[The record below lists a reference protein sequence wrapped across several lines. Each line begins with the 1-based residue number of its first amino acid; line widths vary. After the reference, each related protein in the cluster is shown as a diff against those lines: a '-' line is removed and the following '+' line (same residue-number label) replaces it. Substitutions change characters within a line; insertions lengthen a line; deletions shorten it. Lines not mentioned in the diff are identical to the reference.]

1 MSLNL
6 NLGSS
11 LLNKKSDISAL
22 ANVKASENHKKEE
35 VKVEENK
42 DLGKVKEDV
51 KNSGKGKLNDA
62 KNVKDDAVI
71 YEKSKEVKSNKHDIF
86 EGKDLKNPEARQAII
101 DKLKADQEAQQ
112 KKLLDIVRKTISGQG
127 NAIASADD
135 MWKFLASGN
144 FTVDAATKAQAKK
157 DIAEDGYWGVEQ
169 TSDRIL
175 DFAKALSGNDPKQ
188 GNAIASADDM
198 WKFLASGNFTVDA
211 ATKAQAKK
219 DIAEDGYWGVE
230 QTSDRILDFAKA
242 LSGNDPKQADKLLN
256 AFKKG
261 FDQATK
267 AWGKKLPD
275 ISQRTY
281 DAVVKKFEAWKNSQG
296 DSVNEKNKASDK
308 DNESKSDLKEVNK
321 DVNKTEV
328 SPKKNK

>member
-22 ANVKASENHKKEE
+22 ANVKASENYKKEE

-51 KNSGKGKLNDA
+51 KNSGKGKLKDA

-86 EGKDLKNPEARQAII
+86 EGKDLKNPEARQTII

-144 FTVDAATKAQAKK
+144 FTVDAK
-157 DIAEDGYWGVEQ
+157 
-169 TSDRIL
+169 
-175 DFAKALSGNDPKQ
+175 
-188 GNAIASADDM
+188 
-198 WKFLASGNFTVDA
+198 
-211 ATKAQAKK
+211 TKAQAKK

-308 DNESKSDLKEVNK
+308 ANELKSDLKEVNKNVNK

>member
-22 ANVKASENHKKEE
+22 ANVKASENYKKEE

-51 KNSGKGKLNDA
+51 KNSGKGKLKDA

-188 GNAIASADDM
+188 
-198 WKFLASGNFTVDA
+198 
-211 ATKAQAKK
+211 
-219 DIAEDGYWGVE
+219 
-230 QTSDRILDFAKA
+230 
-242 LSGNDPKQADKLLN
+242 ADKLLN

-296 DSVNEKNKASDK
+296 DSVNEKNEASDK
-308 DNESKSDLKEVNK
+308 ANESKSDLKEVNKNVNK

>member
-22 ANVKASENHKKEE
+22 ANVKASENYKKEE

-51 KNSGKGKLNDA
+51 KNSGKGKLKDA

-144 FTVDAATKAQAKK
+144 FTVDAK
-157 DIAEDGYWGVEQ
+157 
-169 TSDRIL
+169 
-175 DFAKALSGNDPKQ
+175 
-188 GNAIASADDM
+188 
-198 WKFLASGNFTVDA
+198 
-211 ATKAQAKK
+211 TKAQAKK

-321 DVNKTEV
+321 NVNKDVNKTEV

>member
-22 ANVKASENHKKEE
+22 ANVKASENYKKEE

-51 KNSGKGKLNDA
+51 KNSGKGKLKDA

-86 EGKDLKNPEARQAII
+86 EGKDLKNPEARQTII

-144 FTVDAATKAQAKK
+144 FTVDAK
-157 DIAEDGYWGVEQ
+157 
-169 TSDRIL
+169 
-175 DFAKALSGNDPKQ
+175 
-188 GNAIASADDM
+188 
-198 WKFLASGNFTVDA
+198 
-211 ATKAQAKK
+211 TKAQAKK

-321 DVNKTEV
+321 NVNKDVNKTEV

>member
-22 ANVKASENHKKEE
+22 ANVKASENYKKEE

-51 KNSGKGKLNDA
+51 KNSGKGKLKDA

-144 FTVDAATKAQAKK
+144 FTVDAK
-157 DIAEDGYWGVEQ
+157 
-169 TSDRIL
+169 
-175 DFAKALSGNDPKQ
+175 
-188 GNAIASADDM
+188 
-198 WKFLASGNFTVDA
+198 
-211 ATKAQAKK
+211 TKAQAKK

-321 DVNKTEV
+321 DVNKDVNKTEV

>member
-22 ANVKASENHKKEE
+22 ANVKASENYKKEE

-51 KNSGKGKLNDA
+51 KNSGKGKLKDA

-144 FTVDAATKAQAKK
+144 FTVDAKTKAQAKK

-175 DFAKALSGNDPKQ
+175 DFAKALSGK
-188 GNAIASADDM
+188 
-198 WKFLASGNFTVDA
+198 
-211 ATKAQAKK
+211 
-219 DIAEDGYWGVE
+219 
-230 QTSDRILDFAKA
+230 
-242 LSGNDPKQADKLLN
+242 DPKQADKLLN

-321 DVNKTEV
+321 DVNKDVNKTEV

>member
-22 ANVKASENHKKEE
+22 ANVKASENYKKEE

-51 KNSGKGKLNDA
+51 KNSGKGKLKDA

-144 FTVDAATKAQAKK
+144 FTVDAK
-157 DIAEDGYWGVEQ
+157 
-169 TSDRIL
+169 
-175 DFAKALSGNDPKQ
+175 
-188 GNAIASADDM
+188 
-198 WKFLASGNFTVDA
+198 
-211 ATKAQAKK
+211 TKAQAKK

-296 DSVNEKNKASDK
+296 DSVNEKNKESDK

-321 DVNKTEV
+321 NVNKDVNKTEV

>member
-22 ANVKASENHKKEE
+22 ANVKASENYKKEE

-51 KNSGKGKLNDA
+51 KNSGKGKLKDA

-112 KKLLDIVRKTISGQG
+112 KKLLDIVRKTISG
-127 NAIASADD
+127 
-135 MWKFLASGN
+135 
-144 FTVDAATKAQAKK
+144 
-157 DIAEDGYWGVEQ
+157 
-169 TSDRIL
+169 
-175 DFAKALSGNDPKQ
+175 Q

-321 DVNKTEV
+321 DVNKDVNKTEV

>member
-22 ANVKASENHKKEE
+22 ANVKASENYKKEE
-35 VKVEENK
+35 VNVEENK

-51 KNSGKGKLNDA
+51 KNSGKGKLKDA

-144 FTVDAATKAQAKK
+144 FTVDAATKAQAK
-157 DIAEDGYWGVEQ
+157 E
-169 TSDRIL
+169 
-175 DFAKALSGNDPKQ
+175 
-188 GNAIASADDM
+188 
-198 WKFLASGNFTVDA
+198 
-211 ATKAQAKK
+211 

-296 DSVNEKNKASDK
+296 DSVNEKNEASDK
-308 DNESKSDLKEVNK
+308 ANESKSDLKEVNKNVNK

>member
-22 ANVKASENHKKEE
+22 ANVKASENYKKEE

-51 KNSGKGKLNDA
+51 KNSGKGKLKDA

-86 EGKDLKNPEARQAII
+86 EGKDLKNPEVRQAII

-144 FTVDAATKAQAKK
+144 FTVDAK
-157 DIAEDGYWGVEQ
+157 
-169 TSDRIL
+169 
-175 DFAKALSGNDPKQ
+175 
-188 GNAIASADDM
+188 
-198 WKFLASGNFTVDA
+198 
-211 ATKAQAKK
+211 TKAQAKK

-321 DVNKTEV
+321 NVNKDVNKTEV

>member
-22 ANVKASENHKKEE
+22 ANVKASENYKKEE

-51 KNSGKGKLNDA
+51 KNSGKGKLKDA

-188 GNAIASADDM
+188 
-198 WKFLASGNFTVDA
+198 
-211 ATKAQAKK
+211 
-219 DIAEDGYWGVE
+219 
-230 QTSDRILDFAKA
+230 
-242 LSGNDPKQADKLLN
+242 ADKLLN

-308 DNESKSDLKEVNK
+308 ANELKSDLKEVNKNVNK

>member
-1 MSLNL
+1 MMDISKEGYMSLNL

-51 KNSGKGKLNDA
+51 KNSGKGKLKDA

-144 FTVDAATKAQAKK
+144 FTVDAK
-157 DIAEDGYWGVEQ
+157 
-169 TSDRIL
+169 
-175 DFAKALSGNDPKQ
+175 
-188 GNAIASADDM
+188 
-198 WKFLASGNFTVDA
+198 
-211 ATKAQAKK
+211 TKAQAKK

-321 DVNKTEV
+321 NVNKDVNKTEV

>member
-188 GNAIASADDM
+188 
-198 WKFLASGNFTVDA
+198 
-211 ATKAQAKK
+211 
-219 DIAEDGYWGVE
+219 
-230 QTSDRILDFAKA
+230 
-242 LSGNDPKQADKLLN
+242 ADKLLN

-308 DNESKSDLKEVNK
+308 ANESKSDLKEVNKNVNK

>member
-22 ANVKASENHKKEE
+22 ANVKASENYKKEE

-51 KNSGKGKLNDA
+51 KNSGKGKLKDA

-144 FTVDAATKAQAKK
+144 FTVDAK
-157 DIAEDGYWGVEQ
+157 
-169 TSDRIL
+169 
-175 DFAKALSGNDPKQ
+175 
-188 GNAIASADDM
+188 
-198 WKFLASGNFTVDA
+198 
-211 ATKAQAKK
+211 TKAQAKK

-296 DSVNEKNKASDK
+296 DSVNEKNEASDK
-308 DNESKSDLKEVNK
+308 ANESKSDLKEVNKNVNK

>member
-22 ANVKASENHKKEE
+22 ANVKASENYKKEE
-35 VKVEENK
+35 VNVEENK

-51 KNSGKGKLNDA
+51 KNSGKGKLKDA

-86 EGKDLKNPEARQAII
+86 EGKDLKNPEVRQAII

-144 FTVDAATKAQAKK
+144 FTVDAKT
-157 DIAEDGYWGVEQ
+157 
-169 TSDRIL
+169 R
-175 DFAKALSGNDPKQ
+175 
-188 GNAIASADDM
+188 
-198 WKFLASGNFTVDA
+198 
-211 ATKAQAKK
+211 AQAKK

-321 DVNKTEV
+321 NVNKDVNKTEV

>member
-22 ANVKASENHKKEE
+22 ANVKASENYKKEE
-35 VKVEENK
+35 VNVEENK
-42 DLGKVKEDV
+42 DLDKVKEDV
-51 KNSGKGKLNDA
+51 KNSGKGKLKDA

-144 FTVDAATKAQAKK
+144 FTVDAK
-157 DIAEDGYWGVEQ
+157 
-169 TSDRIL
+169 
-175 DFAKALSGNDPKQ
+175 
-188 GNAIASADDM
+188 
-198 WKFLASGNFTVDA
+198 
-211 ATKAQAKK
+211 TKAQAKK

-296 DSVNEKNKASDK
+296 DSVNEKNKESDK

-321 DVNKTEV
+321 NVNKDVNKTEV

>member
-51 KNSGKGKLNDA
+51 KNSGKGKLKDA

-71 YEKSKEVKSNKHDIF
+71 YEKSKEVKAKKHDIF

-127 NAIASADD
+127 KAIASADD

-144 FTVDAATKAQAKK
+144 FTVDAK
-157 DIAEDGYWGVEQ
+157 
-169 TSDRIL
+169 
-175 DFAKALSGNDPKQ
+175 
-188 GNAIASADDM
+188 
-198 WKFLASGNFTVDA
+198 
-211 ATKAQAKK
+211 TKAQAKK

-275 ISQRTY
+275 ISQKTY

-296 DSVNEKNKASDK
+296 DSVSEKNKASDK
-308 DNESKSDLKEVNK
+308 SYELESDLKEANKNANKNVNK
-321 DVNKTEV
+321 NVNKTEV
-328 SPKKNK
+328 SPQKNK

>member
-22 ANVKASENHKKEE
+22 ANVKASENYKKEE
-35 VKVEENK
+35 VNVEENK
-42 DLGKVKEDV
+42 DLDKVKEDV
-51 KNSGKGKLNDA
+51 KNSGKGKLKDA

-188 GNAIASADDM
+188 
-198 WKFLASGNFTVDA
+198 
-211 ATKAQAKK
+211 
-219 DIAEDGYWGVE
+219 
-230 QTSDRILDFAKA
+230 
-242 LSGNDPKQADKLLN
+242 ADKLLN

-308 DNESKSDLKEVNK
+308 ANESKSDLKEVNKNVNK

>member
-144 FTVDAATKAQAKK
+144 FTVDAK
-157 DIAEDGYWGVEQ
+157 
-169 TSDRIL
+169 
-175 DFAKALSGNDPKQ
+175 
-188 GNAIASADDM
+188 
-198 WKFLASGNFTVDA
+198 
-211 ATKAQAKK
+211 TKAQAKK

-261 FDQATK
+261 YDQATK

-308 DNESKSDLKEVNK
+308 ANESKSDLKEVNK

>member
-22 ANVKASENHKKEE
+22 ANVKASENYKKEE

-51 KNSGKGKLNDA
+51 KNSGKGKLKDA

-144 FTVDAATKAQAKK
+144 FTVDAK
-157 DIAEDGYWGVEQ
+157 
-169 TSDRIL
+169 
-175 DFAKALSGNDPKQ
+175 
-188 GNAIASADDM
+188 
-198 WKFLASGNFTVDA
+198 
-211 ATKAQAKK
+211 TKAQAKK

-308 DNESKSDLKEVNK
+308 ANESKSDLKEVNKNVNK

>member
-22 ANVKASENHKKEE
+22 ANVKASENYKKEE

-51 KNSGKGKLNDA
+51 KNSGKGKLKDA

-144 FTVDAATKAQAKK
+144 FTVDAK
-157 DIAEDGYWGVEQ
+157 
-169 TSDRIL
+169 
-175 DFAKALSGNDPKQ
+175 
-188 GNAIASADDM
+188 
-198 WKFLASGNFTVDA
+198 
-211 ATKAQAKK
+211 TKAQAKK

-296 DSVNEKNKASDK
+296 DSVNEKNKVSDK
-308 DNESKSDLKEVNK
+308 ANESKSDLKEVNK
-321 DVNKTEV
+321 NANKNVNKDVNKTEV
-328 SPKKNK
+328 SPQKNK

>member
-1 MSLNL
+1 MMDISKEGYMSLNL

-51 KNSGKGKLNDA
+51 KNSGKGKLKDA

-71 YEKSKEVKSNKHDIF
+71 YEKSKEVKAKKHDIF

-127 NAIASADD
+127 KAIASADD

-144 FTVDAATKAQAKK
+144 FTVDAK
-157 DIAEDGYWGVEQ
+157 
-169 TSDRIL
+169 
-175 DFAKALSGNDPKQ
+175 
-188 GNAIASADDM
+188 
-198 WKFLASGNFTVDA
+198 
-211 ATKAQAKK
+211 TKAQAKK

-275 ISQRTY
+275 ISQKTY

-296 DSVNEKNKASDK
+296 DSVSEKNKASDK
-308 DNESKSDLKEVNK
+308 ANEFKSDLKEVNKEVNK

>member
-22 ANVKASENHKKEE
+22 ANVKASENYKKEE
-35 VKVEENK
+35 VNVEENK

-51 KNSGKGKLNDA
+51 KNSGKGKLKDA

-144 FTVDAATKAQAKK
+144 FTVDAK
-157 DIAEDGYWGVEQ
+157 
-169 TSDRIL
+169 
-175 DFAKALSGNDPKQ
+175 
-188 GNAIASADDM
+188 
-198 WKFLASGNFTVDA
+198 
-211 ATKAQAKK
+211 TKAQAKK

-321 DVNKTEV
+321 NVNKDVNKTEV

>member
-1 MSLNL
+1 MMDISKEGYMSLNL

-51 KNSGKGKLNDA
+51 KNSGKGKLKDA

-71 YEKSKEVKSNKHDIF
+71 YEKSKEVKAKKHDIF

-127 NAIASADD
+127 
-135 MWKFLASGN
+135 K
-144 FTVDAATKAQAKK
+144 
-157 DIAEDGYWGVEQ
+157 
-169 TSDRIL
+169 
-175 DFAKALSGNDPKQ
+175 
-188 GNAIASADDM
+188 AIASADDM

-275 ISQRTY
+275 ISQKTY

-296 DSVNEKNKASDK
+296 DSVSEKNKASDK
-308 DNESKSDLKEVNK
+308 SYELESDLKEANKNANKNVNK
-321 DVNKTEV
+321 NVNKTEV
-328 SPKKNK
+328 SPQKNK

>member
-22 ANVKASENHKKEE
+22 ANVKASENYKKEE

-51 KNSGKGKLNDA
+51 KNSGKGKLKDA

-86 EGKDLKNPEARQAII
+86 EGKDLKNPEVRQAII

-144 FTVDAATKAQAKK
+144 FTVDAK
-157 DIAEDGYWGVEQ
+157 
-169 TSDRIL
+169 
-175 DFAKALSGNDPKQ
+175 
-188 GNAIASADDM
+188 
-198 WKFLASGNFTVDA
+198 
-211 ATKAQAKK
+211 TKAQAKK

-308 DNESKSDLKEVNK
+308 ANESKSDLKEVNKNVNK

>member
-22 ANVKASENHKKEE
+22 ANVKASENYKKEE

-51 KNSGKGKLNDA
+51 KNSGKGKLKDA

-144 FTVDAATKAQAKK
+144 FTVDAK
-157 DIAEDGYWGVEQ
+157 
-169 TSDRIL
+169 
-175 DFAKALSGNDPKQ
+175 
-188 GNAIASADDM
+188 
-198 WKFLASGNFTVDA
+198 
-211 ATKAQAKK
+211 TKAQAKK

-308 DNESKSDLKEVNK
+308 ANELKSDLKEVNKNVNKDVNK

>member
-22 ANVKASENHKKEE
+22 ANVKASENYKKEE

-51 KNSGKGKLNDA
+51 KNSGKGKLKDA

-112 KKLLDIVRKTISGQG
+112 KKLLDIVRKTISWQG

-135 MWKFLASGN
+135 MWKFLARGN
-144 FTVDAATKAQAKK
+144 FTVDAK
-157 DIAEDGYWGVEQ
+157 
-169 TSDRIL
+169 
-175 DFAKALSGNDPKQ
+175 
-188 GNAIASADDM
+188 
-198 WKFLASGNFTVDA
+198 
-211 ATKAQAKK
+211 TKAQAKK

-296 DSVNEKNKASDK
+296 DSVNEKNEASDK
-308 DNESKSDLKEVNK
+308 ANESKSDLKEVNKNVNK

>member
-22 ANVKASENHKKEE
+22 ANVKASENYKKEE

-51 KNSGKGKLNDA
+51 KNSGKGKLKDA

-144 FTVDAATKAQAKK
+144 FTVDAK
-157 DIAEDGYWGVEQ
+157 
-169 TSDRIL
+169 
-175 DFAKALSGNDPKQ
+175 
-188 GNAIASADDM
+188 
-198 WKFLASGNFTVDA
+198 
-211 ATKAQAKK
+211 TKAQAKK

-296 DSVNEKNKASDK
+296 DSVNEKNKVSDK
-308 DNESKSDLKEVNK
+308 ANESKSDLKEVNKNVNK

>member
-22 ANVKASENHKKEE
+22 ANVKASENYKKEE

-51 KNSGKGKLNDA
+51 KNSGKGKLKDA

-71 YEKSKEVKSNKHDIF
+71 YEKSKEVKSNKYDIF

-144 FTVDAATKAQAKK
+144 FTVDAK
-157 DIAEDGYWGVEQ
+157 
-169 TSDRIL
+169 
-175 DFAKALSGNDPKQ
+175 
-188 GNAIASADDM
+188 
-198 WKFLASGNFTVDA
+198 
-211 ATKAQAKK
+211 TKAQAKK

-296 DSVNEKNKASDK
+296 DSVNEKNKESDK

-321 DVNKTEV
+321 NVNKDVNKTEV

>member
-22 ANVKASENHKKEE
+22 ANVKASENYKKEE

-51 KNSGKGKLNDA
+51 KNSGKGKLKDA

-144 FTVDAATKAQAKK
+144 FTVDAK
-157 DIAEDGYWGVEQ
+157 
-169 TSDRIL
+169 
-175 DFAKALSGNDPKQ
+175 
-188 GNAIASADDM
+188 
-198 WKFLASGNFTVDA
+198 
-211 ATKAQAKK
+211 TKAQAKK

-296 DSVNEKNKASDK
+296 DSVNEKNEASDK
-308 DNESKSDLKEVNK
+308 ANELKSDLKEVNKNVNK

>member
-22 ANVKASENHKKEE
+22 ANVKASENYKKEE

-51 KNSGKGKLNDA
+51 KNSGKGKLKDA

-144 FTVDAATKAQAKK
+144 FTVDAK
-157 DIAEDGYWGVEQ
+157 
-169 TSDRIL
+169 
-175 DFAKALSGNDPKQ
+175 
-188 GNAIASADDM
+188 
-198 WKFLASGNFTVDA
+198 
-211 ATKAQAKK
+211 TKAQAKK

-321 DVNKTEV
+321 EVNKDVNKTEV

>member
-51 KNSGKGKLNDA
+51 KNSGKGKLKDA

-71 YEKSKEVKSNKHDIF
+71 YEKSKEVKAKKHDIF

-127 NAIASADD
+127 KAIASADD

-144 FTVDAATKAQAKK
+144 FTVDAK
-157 DIAEDGYWGVEQ
+157 
-169 TSDRIL
+169 
-175 DFAKALSGNDPKQ
+175 
-188 GNAIASADDM
+188 
-198 WKFLASGNFTVDA
+198 
-211 ATKAQAKK
+211 TKAQAKK

-308 DNESKSDLKEVNK
+308 ANESKSDLKEVNKNVNK

>member
-22 ANVKASENHKKEE
+22 ANVKASENYKKEE
-35 VKVEENK
+35 VNVEENK

-51 KNSGKGKLNDA
+51 KNSGKGKLKDA

-144 FTVDAATKAQAKK
+144 FTVDAK
-157 DIAEDGYWGVEQ
+157 
-169 TSDRIL
+169 
-175 DFAKALSGNDPKQ
+175 
-188 GNAIASADDM
+188 
-198 WKFLASGNFTVDA
+198 
-211 ATKAQAKK
+211 TKAQAKK

-308 DNESKSDLKEVNK
+308 ANELKSDLKEVNKNVNK

>member
-22 ANVKASENHKKEE
+22 ANVKASENYKKEE

-51 KNSGKGKLNDA
+51 KNSGKGKLKDA

-86 EGKDLKNPEARQAII
+86 EGKDLKNPEARQTII

-144 FTVDAATKAQAKK
+144 FTVDAK
-157 DIAEDGYWGVEQ
+157 
-169 TSDRIL
+169 
-175 DFAKALSGNDPKQ
+175 
-188 GNAIASADDM
+188 
-198 WKFLASGNFTVDA
+198 
-211 ATKAQAKK
+211 TKAQAKK

-296 DSVNEKNKASDK
+296 DSVSEKNKASDK
-308 DNESKSDLKEVNK
+308 ANESKSDLKEVNKNVNK

>member
-22 ANVKASENHKKEE
+22 ANVKASENYKKEE

-51 KNSGKGKLNDA
+51 KNSGKGKLKDA

-144 FTVDAATKAQAKK
+144 FTVDAK
-157 DIAEDGYWGVEQ
+157 
-169 TSDRIL
+169 
-175 DFAKALSGNDPKQ
+175 
-188 GNAIASADDM
+188 
-198 WKFLASGNFTVDA
+198 
-211 ATKAQAKK
+211 TKAQAKK

-308 DNESKSDLKEVNK
+308 ANESKSDLKEVNK
-321 DVNKTEV
+321 DVNKDVNKTEV

>member
-22 ANVKASENHKKEE
+22 ANVKASENYKKEE

-51 KNSGKGKLNDA
+51 KNSGKGKLKDA

-86 EGKDLKNPEARQAII
+86 EGKDLKNPEARQTII

-144 FTVDAATKAQAKK
+144 FTVDAK
-157 DIAEDGYWGVEQ
+157 
-169 TSDRIL
+169 
-175 DFAKALSGNDPKQ
+175 
-188 GNAIASADDM
+188 
-198 WKFLASGNFTVDA
+198 
-211 ATKAQAKK
+211 TKAQAKK

-308 DNESKSDLKEVNK
+308 ANESKSDLKEVNKNVNK

>member
-51 KNSGKGKLNDA
+51 KNSGKGKLKDA

-71 YEKSKEVKSNKHDIF
+71 YEKSKEVKAKKHDIF

-127 NAIASADD
+127 
-135 MWKFLASGN
+135 K
-144 FTVDAATKAQAKK
+144 
-157 DIAEDGYWGVEQ
+157 
-169 TSDRIL
+169 
-175 DFAKALSGNDPKQ
+175 
-188 GNAIASADDM
+188 AIASADDM

-275 ISQRTY
+275 ISQKTY

-296 DSVNEKNKASDK
+296 DSVSEKNKASDK
-308 DNESKSDLKEVNK
+308 SYELESDLKEANKNANKNVNK
-321 DVNKTEV
+321 NVNKTEV
-328 SPKKNK
+328 SPQKNK

>member
-22 ANVKASENHKKEE
+22 ANVKASENYKKEE

-51 KNSGKGKLNDA
+51 KNSGKGKLKDA

-144 FTVDAATKAQAKK
+144 FTVDAK
-157 DIAEDGYWGVEQ
+157 
-169 TSDRIL
+169 
-175 DFAKALSGNDPKQ
+175 
-188 GNAIASADDM
+188 
-198 WKFLASGNFTVDA
+198 
-211 ATKAQAKK
+211 TKAQAKK

-308 DNESKSDLKEVNK
+308 ANESKSDLKEVNK
-321 DVNKTEV
+321 DVNKDVNKTVNKTEV

>member
-22 ANVKASENHKKEE
+22 ANVKASENYKKEE

-51 KNSGKGKLNDA
+51 KNSGKGKLKDA

-112 KKLLDIVRKTISGQG
+112 KKLLDIVRKTISG
-127 NAIASADD
+127 
-135 MWKFLASGN
+135 
-144 FTVDAATKAQAKK
+144 
-157 DIAEDGYWGVEQ
+157 
-169 TSDRIL
+169 
-175 DFAKALSGNDPKQ
+175 Q

-321 DVNKTEV
+321 NVNKDVNKTEV

>member
-22 ANVKASENHKKEE
+22 ANVKASENYKKEE

-51 KNSGKGKLNDA
+51 KNSGKGKLKDA

-144 FTVDAATKAQAKK
+144 FTVDAKTKAQA
-157 DIAEDGYWGVEQ
+157 
-169 TSDRIL
+169 
-175 DFAKALSGNDPKQ
+175 N
-188 GNAIASADDM
+188 
-198 WKFLASGNFTVDA
+198 
-211 ATKAQAKK
+211 K

-267 AWGKKLPD
+267 TWGKKLPD

-321 DVNKTEV
+321 NVNKDVNKTEV